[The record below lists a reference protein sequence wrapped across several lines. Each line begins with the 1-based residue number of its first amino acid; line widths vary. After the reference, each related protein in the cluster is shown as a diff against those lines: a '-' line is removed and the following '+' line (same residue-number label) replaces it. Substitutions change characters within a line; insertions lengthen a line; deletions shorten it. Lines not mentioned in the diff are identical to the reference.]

1 MREYAL
7 FEARSRQAY
16 GPWTGLVRVARNWKT
31 RGDLKRLLAMD
42 DFMLR
47 DIGLTRAAVLQ
58 LAQRPLFAD
67 WQWDSERK
75 DFKA

>member
-16 GPWTGLVRVARNWKT
+16 GAWTGSVHVVRNWKT
-31 RGDLKRLLAMD
+31 RRDLKRLLAMD

-47 DIGLTRAAVLQ
+47 DIGLTRAVVLK
-58 LAQRPLFAD
+58 LARRPLAED
-67 WQWDSERK
+67 WQCDAERR